1 MKTDFVVIINF
12 IKYSDGNILLAEY
25 RAENKINVY
34 KCETT
39 FTYILMSGIRQRDSV
54 MVCLNAAKPIEL
66 WWSVGWVHLS
76 DSASW
81 QNGFRQL
88 SCTAGKSDLICSDR
102 WTQNCTSAWV
112 TLHSTT
118 ATPETAGA
126 SLKPR
131 SNRNHLM
138 RAGVYLCLLNFK
150 STIIIIHKFH
160 MSRYA
165 FRYMKNKLKNILL
178 TTYVRITAAAAK
190 KKQPMYLPVIL
201 LMCANPFEY
210 QIRLKKSIPKLQW

>member
-1 MKTDFVVIINF
+1 MSERTTTTPAFRHTAHLVFRMCLVDCRVKNKTTVHVWDHLHT
-12 IKYSDGNILLAEY
+12 YSNVWNMAARLIL
-25 RAENKINVY
+25 VQ
-34 KCETT
+34 
-39 FTYILMSGIRQRDSV
+39 SS
-54 MVCLNAAKPIEL
+54 CLNAAKPIEL

-81 QNGFRQL
+81 RNGFRQL

-102 WTQNCTSAWV
+102 WTQNCTSARV

-150 STIIIIHKFH
+150 ARWSLYTHKFNV
-160 MSRYA
+160 SCDA
-165 FRYMKNKLKNILL
+165 WPGFCQSPWKLSK
-178 TTYVRITAAAAK
+178 RCE
-190 KKQPMYLPVIL
+190 KQSK
-201 LMCANPFEY
+201 EY
-210 QIRLKKSIPKLQW
+210 SPDSMRRCSCSSC

>member
-1 MKTDFVVIINF
+1 
-12 IKYSDGNILLAEY
+12 
-25 RAENKINVY
+25 
-34 KCETT
+34 
-39 FTYILMSGIRQRDSV
+39 MSGIRQRDSV
-54 MVCLNAAKPIEL
+54 LVHSSCLNAANPTEL
-66 WWSVGWVHLS
+66 WRSEGWVHLS

-102 WTQNCTSAWV
+102 WTQKCTSARV

-150 STIIIIHKFH
+150 VRQSLYTSFTWAVMHVLVLCWNPKRIFSWLQTSGWLQQQLRKNST
-160 MSRYA
+160 
-165 FRYMKNKLKNILL
+165 
-178 TTYVRITAAAAK
+178 V
-190 KKQPMYLPVIL
+190 P
-201 LMCANPFEY
+201 ANVC
-210 QIRLKKSIPKLQW
+210 KSIWISNRVEKELVYPKIRVIKEAKNS